1 MTTGADVK
9 AARSVWN
16 IWTRFRD
23 LFFRRA
29 QSDFDDTFAKFL
41 TGDALYNLAALDPE
55 TLSLYHAMFP
65 EPRQTQ
71 EAQDEQMRLF
81 GQRSF
86 QLMSALARQSGKP
99 APDSIEA
106 TIVFLKDE
114 LRGFDTA
121 EATELRAGLVLNELK
136 RILKG

>member
-1 MTTGADVK
+1 M

-23 LFFRRA
+23 LFSRRTRNE
-29 QSDFDDTFAKFL
+29 FDDTLAEFL
-41 TGDALYNLAALDPE
+41 TGDALYNRAALYPE
-55 TLSLYHAMFP
+55 TLSLYHAMFSVFS
-65 EPRQTQ
+65 EPRETQ

-86 QLMSALARQSGKP
+86 HLISALARQSGKP
-99 APDSIEA
+99 APDTKE
-106 TIVFLKDE
+106 TMIVFLKDD

-121 EATELRAGLVLNELK
+121 EATELRERMLLNKMRGL
-136 RILKG
+136 LKG